1 MAVSAPLL
9 PSAAKPPWARWEAAH
24 PKEAEAEEEEG
35 EEALHKEGEEVE
47 VGRPKEEE
55 EAAVAEAAAAVP
67 RLAPRQLQWPP
78 PSPRA

>member
-35 EEALHKEGEEVE
+35 EGERERE
-47 VGRPKEEE
+47 
-55 EAAVAEAAAAVP
+55 
-67 RLAPRQLQWPP
+67 RLGDTRLTHHHYTHVTHNIKI
-78 PSPRA
+78 